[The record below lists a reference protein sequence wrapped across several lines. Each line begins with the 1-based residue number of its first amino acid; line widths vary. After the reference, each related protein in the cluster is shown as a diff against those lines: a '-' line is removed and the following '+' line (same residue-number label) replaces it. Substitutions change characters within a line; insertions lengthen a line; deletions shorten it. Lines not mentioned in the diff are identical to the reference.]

1 MALPAPCCNGLRGLA
16 RRWHGAI
23 SAAGPCEI
31 LAEMPGYIIV
41 NKPWDVSFRSLR
53 EVLRTKTGKDSSFAP
68 GPSSPLA
75 SGALAAALAMDF
87 RAASKVT
94 DLHAAV
100 LRGRLSLNET
110 ITVRSRLCQ
119 PSEGSRAWRLSGRRT
134 EGVEACTLFH
144 GVLHGTFQGE
154 VCTLIYARPVT
165 RLPQQLLLHS
175 VALGHPVVGDRLHDA
190 DRRLD
195 FRFSGKMQS
204 KRLLLHCAILRLPA
218 CGEAPG
224 ASKDIAVPHDF
235 GALLGA
241 KHEALPSRSLVSHL
255 MSADAAAG
263 LTSETTPREAWDDF
277 AGGLSRQIVDDT
289 PWDSQPVIR
298 RAPGPPFGPAEWDE
312 RTQKFEERQA
322 QRAQRAAGSGQ

>member
-218 CGEAPG
+218 CGE
-224 ASKDIAVPHDF
+224 DIAVPHDF